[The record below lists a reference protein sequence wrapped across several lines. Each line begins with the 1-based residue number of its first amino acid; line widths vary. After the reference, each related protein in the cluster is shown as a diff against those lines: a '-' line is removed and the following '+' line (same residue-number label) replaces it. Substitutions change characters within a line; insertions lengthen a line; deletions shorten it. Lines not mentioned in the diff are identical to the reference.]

1 MWWVGK
7 SLSFPR
13 LPGQC
18 RHAPLSCESPHQPLS
33 RHKGRKENTPLPTNQ
48 KDESDTTADIIEE
61 KKEDKNVTAIR
72 ESAESL
78 NDGDNERQ
86 LAGGLAREDS
96 SFSHF
101 LSYHLIPSFQIVFNS
116 AFGIHGMQRKE
127 HSAV

>member
-1 MWWVGK
+1 MVRFWSHYADQLIIVTYDDDGDDVDDYDD
-7 SLSFPR
+7 
-13 LPGQC
+13 GDDDD
-18 RHAPLSCESPHQPLS
+18 
-33 RHKGRKENTPLPTNQ
+33 
-48 KDESDTTADIIEE
+48 DEDIGC
-61 KKEDKNVTAIR
+61 N
-72 ESAESL
+72 

-101 LSYHLIPSFQIVFNS
+101 LSYHLIPSFQIVFNT